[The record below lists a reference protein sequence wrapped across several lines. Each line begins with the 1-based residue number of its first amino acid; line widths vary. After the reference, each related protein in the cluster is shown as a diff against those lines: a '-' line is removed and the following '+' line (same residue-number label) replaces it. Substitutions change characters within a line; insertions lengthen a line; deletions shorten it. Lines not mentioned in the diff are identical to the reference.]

1 MKDRYAERQK
11 TASLKDK
18 RLITIL
24 RYILVLCPLS
34 IVLCYF
40 TGCSEY
46 KVSDDPTLRLS
57 FSHDTVRFDTVFTAQ
72 GSATMQVKVYNRN
85 SNALLIDRVWME
97 NGQFFRVN
105 IDGET
110 RPNLITSM
118 QLDGGDSMYV
128 FVRVAIDTL
137 HQNNPVLVSDDLH
150 FHLSGGATQSINLQ
164 AYGQDVERIGKSGCG
179 TTEFPRSFT
188 FTADRPYL
196 LFDTVIING
205 QMTIRPGATLYMH
218 QGACLMVYGNV
229 SASGNPDQPIRI
241 CGDRLDRLFDSVPY
255 RFAGGAWDG
264 IYLIDVKDKS
274 MSGFTSTYDL
284 NYVDILSGTVGLMC
298 VSDRTNG
305 NLSRLTMNVC
315 RIHNHSLYGLYISH
329 MDACVTNTEIS
340 NCAAYCVYCDGGKHD
355 FVHSTIA
362 SYFGSTNIRIQSV
375 PKEPTA
381 AVFINNLSKEEPA
394 TKTSFYN
401 SIITGYLTNQLVVA
415 TPIDRYYPGA
425 FIGNYLKTDTLPM
438 PHAAENIYWQKDD
451 TASVFVNDFY
461 RYREYVYY
469 NFHLD
474 SLSPARGIG
483 EEVSVIKNYPDFGDL
498 RIDKDY
504 DGVPRTTGRPDA
516 GCYQH
521 QP

>member
-1 MKDRYAERQK
+1 
-11 TASLKDK
+11 
-18 RLITIL
+18 
-24 RYILVLCPLS
+24 
-34 IVLCYF
+34 
-40 TGCSEY
+40 
-46 KVSDDPTLRLS
+46 
-57 FSHDTVRFDTVFTAQ
+57 
-72 GSATMQVKVYNRN
+72 
-85 SNALLIDRVWME
+85 
-97 NGQFFRVN
+97 
-105 IDGET
+105 
-110 RPNLITSM
+110 
-118 QLDGGDSMYV
+118 
-128 FVRVAIDTL
+128 
-137 HQNNPVLVSDDLH
+137 
-150 FHLSGGATQSINLQ
+150 
-164 AYGQDVERIGKSGCG
+164 
-179 TTEFPRSFT
+179 
-188 FTADRPYL
+188 
-196 LFDTVIING
+196 
-205 QMTIRPGATLYMH
+205 
-218 QGACLMVYGNV
+218 
-229 SASGNPDQPIRI
+229 
-241 CGDRLDRLFDSVPY
+241 
-255 RFAGGAWDG
+255 
-264 IYLIDVKDKS
+264 
-274 MSGFTSTYDL
+274 
-284 NYVDILSGTVGLMC
+284 
-298 VSDRTNG
+298 
-305 NLSRLTMNVC
+305 
-315 RIHNHSLYGLYISH
+315 

-362 SYFGSTNIRIQSV
+362 SYFGNTNIRIQSV

-498 RIDKDY
+498 RIEEDY

-521 QP
+521 PL